1 MRGTTI
7 ARVAEEAGVGV
18 GTVSRVLNGSPS
30 VSEDTRRR
38 VLEAIATLDYQPS
51 AVARAL
57 STGRRTPIGVVA
69 PFFTQPSVIE
79 RLRGV
84 ARTLAGEGWQLILFD
99 VEQPASGATRS
110 ARSRYAAASTACS
123 SISLAPTDRE
133 ARRLQGTGVPIVL
146 LDRQHDSL
154 PSITIDDQEG
164 GRLAAEHL
172 LALGHRAIAFL
183 GDEEQSIFGFDS
195 SANRRVGF
203 EAAAGTPRA
212 SRSRRSGSCAGRT
225 AARPPATRRPSC
237 WRRIAADGRLR
248 RPPTS
253 RRSGCW
259 RRRRRPASRCPRSS
273 RSSASTTWR
282 PRVTRAHHG
291 RAAAGGDRRPG
302 RRAAAAR
309 AFRRGG
315 RAPPDA
321 ARDRRRGTTGPA
333 GLASGASGVQH
344 QSRNGRDDR
353 QRRRGSRETDRH
365 VAVMAWLRR
374 AAWAAWSPPAA
385 TTSGGGEQQ
394 RQQRQRIRLD
404 RGREGRSIPTSMEG
418 AKGQITL
425 LPGQGHRRATPKAS
439 IEGFNKKFASQGLSA
454 KLRRVPGRPPTSS
467 ATSSSSASTPS
478 PASATSSRPT
488 WSGRRS
494 SPSRAGCTT

>member
-57 STGRRTPIGVVA
+57 STGRTHAIGVVA
-69 PFFTQPSVIE
+69 PFFTQQSVIE

-99 VEQPASGATRS
+99 VEQPVQRRETFRS
-110 ARSRYAAASTACS
+110 LAVRGRVDGVL

-203 EAAAGTPRA
+203 EAALLAAGVSIPPEWIV
-212 SRSRRSGSCAGRT
+212 RRPYGRE
-225 AARPPATRRPSC
+225 AARE
-237 WRRIAADGRLR
+237 
-248 RPPTS
+248 
-253 RRSGCW
+253 
-259 RRRRRPASRCPRSS
+259 
-273 RSSASTTWR
+273 
-282 PRVTRAHHG
+282 
-291 RAAAGGDRRPG
+291 
-302 RRAAAAR
+302 AAAALLAQDPR
-309 AFRRGG
+309 PTAVFATSDVQAIGVL
-315 RAPPDA
+315 DA
-321 ARDRRRGTTGPA
+321 AQEAGIPVPEELSVIGFDDVEAAGYTGLTTVAQPLEDSGALGAEMLLRALSGEAVEHRRMPLSLVARGTTARA
-333 GLASGASGVQH
+333 GLAGGASGVQH
-344 QSRNGRDDR
+344 QSSNGRST
-353 QRRRGSRETDRH
+353 GK
-365 VAVMAWLRR
+365 
-374 AAWAAWSPPAA
+374 
-385 TTSGGGEQQ
+385 GGGVQ
-394 RQQRQRIRLD
+394 
-404 RGREGRSIPTSMEG
+404 
-418 AKGQITL
+418 
-425 LPGQGHRRATPKAS
+425 
-439 IEGFNKKFASQGLSA
+439 
-454 KLRRVPGRPPTSS
+454 
-467 ATSSSSASTPS
+467 
-478 PASATSSRPT
+478 
-488 WSGRRS
+488 
-494 SPSRAGCTT
+494 